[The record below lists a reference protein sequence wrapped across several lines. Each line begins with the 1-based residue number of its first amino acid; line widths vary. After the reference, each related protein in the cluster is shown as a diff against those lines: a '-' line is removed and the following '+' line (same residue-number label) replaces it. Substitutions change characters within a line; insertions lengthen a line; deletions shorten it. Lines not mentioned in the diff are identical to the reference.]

1 MKRAVI
7 YARYSTDLQ
16 NDKSV
21 EDQIRLCESHAQR
34 IGAKVAKT
42 YHDRAKS
49 GASMFG
55 RPGLAA
61 FMQDADK
68 GQFEIIISESPDRI
82 SRDIADLASIHKTL
96 KFLGIEMNC
105 VNGGVMDTMQIGM
118 YGVVGQMQ
126 REEGAKKVKRG
137 MVGVV
142 RSGRSAGG
150 KAYGY
155 EAVPGKPGELH
166 ILPEEARI
174 IVRIFRQYAAGTSPR
189 TIAGALNEEGV
200 APPRGEKWNASTIN
214 GSGSRGYGILRNPI
228 YDGRMIWNR
237 VRMVKD
243 PSTGR
248 RVSRVNDA
256 SEHETMEA
264 PHLRI
269 VDDWLF
275 QKVQER
281 KAATSGEYKMMQ
293 PRSKRL
299 LSGLLRCGACGG
311 GMVIVGPDRGGN
323 RIQCSTHRESGTCD
337 NRRRFYIERIEE
349 QVIDSLRTSFA
360 DTSVIEEYVKAYEE
374 ELKRER
380 GDALRSRA
388 SAQRAVNEAKDGIK
402 KIVERI
408 SKGLIE
414 DDEAGGLLVHLRAE
428 RNKYQA
434 ILDTVDEPP
443 NVIELQ
449 PKALVRFRQN
459 IESLATILRSSD
471 GNAPADLSETFR
483 QLVAAVVV
491 EPTAAGEAYSVSL
504 KAYLSSLMSTEL
516 SVIKLVAGEGL
527 EPPTRG
533 L

>member
-1 MKRAVI
+1 
-7 YARYSTDLQ
+7 
-16 NDKSV
+16 
-21 EDQIRLCESHAQR
+21 
-34 IGAKVAKT
+34 
-42 YHDRAKS
+42 
-49 GASMFG
+49 MFG
-55 RPGLAA
+55 RPGLSHL
-61 FMQDADK
+61 MQEAEK
-68 GQFEIIISESPDRI
+68 GTFDVLISESPDRV
-82 SRDIADLASIHKTL
+82 SRDIADLAHIHKTL
-96 KFLGIEMNC
+96 KFRNVEMNC

-155 EAVPGKPGELH
+155 EPVPGKPGELR
-166 ILPEEARI
+166 IVPEEARI
-174 IVRIFRQYAAGTSPR
+174 IVRIFKQYAGGTSPR
-189 TIAGALNEEGV
+189 TIAGALNDE
-200 APPRGEKWNASTIN
+200 AITPPRGQKWNASTIN
-214 GSGSRGYGILRNPI
+214 GNGTRGYGILRNPI

-248 RVSRVNDA
+248 RVSRANDA
-256 SEHETMEA
+256 SEYETIDV

-281 KAATSGEYKMMQ
+281 KAATSGDHKMMQ

-299 LSGLLRCGACGG
+299 LSGILRCGACGG

-323 RIQCSTHRESGTCD
+323 RIQCSTFRESGTCD

-349 QVIDSLRTSFA
+349 QVIDSLRMAFA
-360 DTSVIEEYVKAYEE
+360 DTSVIEAYVKAYEE
-374 ELKRER
+374 ELKRQR
-380 GDALRSRA
+380 GDAFRSRS
-388 SAQRAVNEAKDGIK
+388 SAQKALNEAKDGIR

-408 SKGLIE
+408 AKGLIE
-414 DDEAGGLLVHLRAE
+414 DDEAAPLLAQLRE
-428 RNKYQA
+428 DRNKHQA
-434 ILDTVDEPP
+434 ILDSVEEPA

-449 PKALVRFRQN
+449 PKALVRFKEN
-459 IESLATILRSSD
+459 IESLAKVLRSSD
-471 GNAPADLSETFR
+471 GSVPSELGETFR

-504 KAYLSSLMSTEL
+504 KAYLSSLMSSEL
-516 SVIKLVAGEGL
+516 SVIKLVAGDRYDLYHLQQIAQLIDVGTWQIAL
-527 EPPTRG
+527 KKAISSFLPNVSPPPAVNDT
-533 L
+533 LQDQKSFKNMVYDS

>member
-1 MKRAVI
+1 MKRAAI
-7 YARYSTDLQ
+7 YARYSTDMQ

-21 EDQIRLCESHAQR
+21 EDQIRLCEAHAQR
-34 IGAKVAKT
+34 IGAQIVKT
-42 YHDRAKS
+42 FHDRAKS

-55 RPGLAA
+55 RAGLSQL
-61 FMQDADK
+61 MQDAET
-68 GQFEIIISESPDRI
+68 GTFEVLISESPDRV
-82 SRDIADLASIHKTL
+82 SRDIADLAHIHKTL
-96 KFLGIEMNC
+96 KFRGVEMNC

-142 RSGRSAGG
+142 RSGRHAGG
-150 KAYGY
+150 RAYGY
-155 EAVPGKPGELH
+155 EPVPGKPGELR
-166 ILPEEARI
+166 ILPDEAQI
-174 IVRIFRQYAAGTSPR
+174 IVRIFKQYASGTSPR
-189 TIAGALNEEGV
+189 TIAGALNEEGIP
-200 APPRGEKWNASTIN
+200 PPRGDKWNASTIN
-214 GSGSRGYGILRNPI
+214 GSGTRGYGILRNPI

-248 RVSRVNDA
+248 RVSRANDA
-256 SEHETMEA
+256 SEHETIDV

-269 VDDWLF
+269 VDEWLF
-275 QKVQER
+275 QNVQER
-281 KAATSGEYKMMQ
+281 KAATGGEHKMMQ

-323 RIQCSTHRESGTCD
+323 RIQCSTYRESGTCD
-337 NRRRFYIERIEE
+337 NRRRFYIDRIEE
-349 QVIDSLRTSFA
+349 QVIDSLRMAFA
-360 DTSVIEEYVKAYEE
+360 DTSVIEAYVKTYEE
-374 ELKRER
+374 ELKRRR
-380 GDALRSRA
+380 GNAFKSRA
-388 SAQRAVNEAKDGIK
+388 AAQRGLNDAKDGITK
-402 KIVERI
+402 IIEKIV
-408 SKGLIE
+408 KGLIE
-414 DDEAGGLLVHLRAE
+414 DDEAAVLLAGLREE
-428 RNKYQA
+428 RSKYQA
-434 ILDTVDEPP
+434 ILDTVDEPV

-449 PKALVRFRQN
+449 PKALRSFRAS
-459 IESLATILRSSD
+459 IESLAKILRSSD
-471 GNAPADLSETFR
+471 GNVPTELGETFR

-491 EPTAAGEAYSVSL
+491 EPTPAGEAYSVSL
-504 KAYLSSLMSTEL
+504 KAYLSTLMSSDL

>member
-1 MKRAVI
+1 MKRAAV

-21 EDQIRLCESHAQR
+21 EDQIRLCESHAER
-34 IGAKVAKT
+34 IGAKIVKI

-68 GQFEIIISESPDRI
+68 GGFEIIISESPDRI
-82 SRDIADLASIHKTL
+82 SRDIADLAHIHKTL
-96 KFLGIEMNC
+96 KFLSIEMNC
-105 VNGGVMDTMQIGM
+105 VNGGIMDTMQIGM

-155 EAVPGKPGELH
+155 EPVPGKPGELR
-166 ILPEEARI
+166 IVEAEALVIR
-174 IVRIFRQYAAGTSPR
+174 RIFKQFVAGASPR
-189 TIAGALNEEGV
+189 MIAGALNEENI

-214 GSGSRGYGILRNPI
+214 GNGARGNGILRNPV

-248 RVSRVNDA
+248 RISRVNDA
-256 SEHETMEA
+256 SEHETMDA

-269 VDDWLF
+269 VDQEIF
-275 QKVQER
+275 QAAQQR
-281 KAATSGEYKMMQ
+281 KDRKEHSL
-293 PRSKRL
+293 PVVRNRRI
-299 LSGLLRCGACGG
+299 LSGLLRCASCGG
-311 GMVIVGPDRGGN
+311 GMSIVGADRSGP
-323 RIQCSTHRESGTCD
+323 RVMCSTHRESRTCD
-337 NRRRFYIERIEE
+337 NHARYYIEKIE
-349 QVIDSLRTSFA
+349 QKVLSSLRMQFA
-360 DTSVIEEYVKAYEE
+360 DTEMVKAYVDAYEE
-374 ELKRER
+374 ESRRVGADLKRN
-380 GDALRSRA
+380 RA
-388 SAQRAVNEAKDGIK
+388 SMERQLAEAKQAITRVVEKVAKGI
-402 KIVERI
+402 
-408 SKGLIE
+408 IE
-414 DDEAGGLLVHLRAE
+414 DDDAA
-428 RNKYQA
+428 A
-434 ILDTVDEPP
+434 ILPGLRETRDKLAADLAKAEKPS
-443 NVIELQ
+443 NVIEIFPL
-449 PKALVRFRQN
+449 AVRRFKDN
-459 IESLATILRSSD
+459 IEKLTQILATAGEIPD
-471 GNAPADLSETFR
+471 ADSMLIFR
-483 QLVAAVVV
+483 QLIASVIV
-491 EPTAAGEAYSVSL
+491 EPRKPGEDYVL
-504 KAYLSSLMSTEL
+504 EIKGYLSSLTKPDL
-516 SVIKLVAGEGL
+516 SAVPVVAGEGL